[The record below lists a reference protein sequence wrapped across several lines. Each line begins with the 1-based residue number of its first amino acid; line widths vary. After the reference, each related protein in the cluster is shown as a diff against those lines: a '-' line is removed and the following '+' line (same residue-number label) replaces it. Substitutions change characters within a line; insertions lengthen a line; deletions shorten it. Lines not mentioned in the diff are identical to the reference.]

1 MPRSTKTRSQAL
13 RERVG
18 EIEPPPMRLV
28 VKGGFLGYQETPVDK
43 EHPLPEPV
51 TLRGIGRS
59 LVNLVTRKGI

>member
-1 MPRSTKTRSQAL
+1 
-13 RERVG
+13 
-18 EIEPPPMRLV
+18 MRLV